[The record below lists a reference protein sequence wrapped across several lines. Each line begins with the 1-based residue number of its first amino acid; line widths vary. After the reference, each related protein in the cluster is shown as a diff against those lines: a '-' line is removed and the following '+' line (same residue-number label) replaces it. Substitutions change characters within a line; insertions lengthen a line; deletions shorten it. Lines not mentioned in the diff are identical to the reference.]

1 MMRKLAKRLR
11 ADEDKWELVGLLHD
25 LDYDLVREDMSK
37 HGIVAGETLNRRLP
51 PDSLQAIRSHDHRTG
66 IKPKSELDK
75 ALVVA
80 DTVVAIAME
89 VETRR
94 ELTAES
100 LEREIETISASKP
113 WYKDNLR
120 RSDELG
126 LRTTEALRLG
136 AESVKDM
143 LSSASENRQPNQ
155 KSQ

>member
-1 MMRKLAKRLR
+1 MISKREALRLIESTSKYRHALIVASMMRKLAKRLR

-25 LDYDLVREDMSK
+25 LDYDSVRKDMSK

-51 PDSLQAIRSHDHRTG
+51 SDGLQAIRSHDHRTG

-89 VETRR
+89 EATRG

-113 WYKDNLR
+113 WY
-120 RSDELG
+120 
-126 LRTTEALRLG
+126 RTTSG
-136 AESVKDM
+136 DQMS
-143 LSSASENRQPNQ
+143 
-155 KSQ
+155 